1 MKLLDIGEADYKQ
14 ITNLIKN
21 NYFVYKKDW
30 KFIDYDDMDNYN
42 LPSQK
47 YWLEEDINNIKNTSK
62 RHLVIKCKNFENF
75 GISEKELI
83 QYIKRAMDFKLIFID
98 IDTINDEKRVAT
110 QPGGNLFTIN
120 GFQEF
125 ILNNE
130 SINFIGGHN
139 IINYDVPVLLSY
151 SFYYKKVNFT
161 KNFQNALRK
170 KNFIDTLYLSILFSK
185 KSSLSLDKEY
195 KREEKQNN
203 PLKDAKESLQLFVEL
218 CETFKTLPKELKHT
232 LFYFLKDNEYY
243 KGFFKYTGLDLVK
256 IDEKVVFEIINN
268 YFENIDK
275 EYILRNSFEIA
286 IILMSKYLKKPVP
299 PFAYKNIEN
308 LYKVEKKLVLKKIK
322 SLKNY
327 VQNLLECNEF
337 EFRKFKPLEKN
348 IFENREISQ
357 EDIINTALNNK
368 NILAILPTGGG
379 KSLCYQ
385 IPAIFEAENFQRLTL
400 VISPLRSLMRDQ
412 IEGFNKKYNTSVKA
426 GALSG
431 FLSPSERKKL
441 IEDVENGIVNLL
453 YIAPESLRFKT
464 IRSILKKRDLSRVVI
479 DEAHC
484 ISMWGHDF
492 RPDYRYIADF
502 LKEIYNEEIPPI
514 SLFSATASKEVI
526 KDIKD
531 YFYDKLNIRFE
542 EFIADNKRNNLIYKV
557 IKINAEN
564 KKDIFEEKYKEL
576 LKLVKPKQIIY
587 IPNSIKD
594 CDEVAQ
600 RLNIESGLR
609 VESFHSKKE
618 NREEILQN
626 FLDNHIDIIVSTT
639 AFGMGVDKPDIE
651 SVIHFTPSQNIEDYM
666 QESGRAGRDKKLV
679 PQAECISLYYEGDF
693 DKYLH
698 RLKSSIITREEI
710 QAVYQAIKDYKKDKI
725 YITPVELA
733 LKSKLNIDIDSE
745 EYKQRLND
753 IITELTEEGLI
764 ERESNN
770 YNIYATAIE
779 ITDIVKVRKLLDVG
793 SKEINLA
800 FEIYNL
806 IKKKSR
812 KTLDIAEA
820 AFLLGRNEK
829 EIIEAVKELKDKEII
844 SEEVD
849 IHFKINKPVQW
860 LYFALER
867 FLIEN
872 ITNGEEILKLREIA
886 ENFKQSE
893 DKRFQKYNKQNNK
906 KIIEILERILNN
918 WKEYTE
924 VKRLDKKLSLWK
936 LKTQN
941 IDKFKEKINNR
952 LNYSYRIYKKILEN
966 KTTVKFS
973 DIKKEF
979 PNLKEKEINDYLV
992 FLHYAKAITLI
1003 DGVFIYYPQYIL
1015 KVKKHINQYTNEMYE
1030 KRKKPYYENKRKKIH
1045 IMNEFLIRQ
1054 TNSNTSEFLKNYFL
1068 MPIDDFIKKHI
1079 KFVKQ
1084 YIGYF
1089 ITKTKHK
1096 QIFESLTDEQKEIV
1110 NSKKRQM
1117 LVLAS
1122 PGSGKTKTLVNKIA
1136 NLILNNEK
1144 VNPELFLML
1153 TYTRT
1158 AMIEFKD
1165 RLYDLIGNDVYKL
1178 DIHTFHSYL
1187 YYILGENSKNI
1198 STQKDNN
1205 YIFDK
1210 FLCLEPEI
1218 KKEIIPVKSVLYLD
1232 EYQDITPKTFE
1243 IVKEIIKYSG
1253 IREIVA
1259 VGDDDQ
1265 MIMDFTG
1272 SSVKFFDDFWELLD
1286 TKEKVSF
1293 SLSKNFRSTE
1303 NIVEY
1308 SNEFIKKIKSR
1319 KKRMD
1324 IVPVKKEKGIIEIIK
1339 FFSPN
1344 LYEPVVAKIMDI
1356 GIEREIAILTHSNDT
1371 ALTLKSLLNKY
1382 NIKSKLILDKQK
1394 FKWSDLFEIKE
1405 FDNAIIENLQ
1415 EEKILTEEIL
1425 NKALATISHLS
1436 FSRNFHYV
1444 YELISYVKN
1453 KESFTYEA
1461 WKALLDDLDD
1471 EFFKSSTSRITIST
1485 IHKAKGK
1492 EFENVIIMDEN
1503 NKYNENLDE
1512 NLIRKY
1518 YVAVT
1523 RAKKSLFIYTNHN
1536 YFYNKFIENNK
1547 HIYKT
1552 DNNSYLKP
1560 EEIILELG
1568 LGDIHLGESFD
1579 CQEELKKVYLSNSPL
1594 FLKGNKIFSH
1604 NFITQLSE
1612 SKPDKGINK
1621 IKIKLNQGYKI
1632 KNINLV
1638 NLVYYFTE
1646 NYNTHEKKEILQG
1659 VFNIILIKVD

>member
-1 MKLLDIGEADYKQ
+1 LKLLNIGKTDYIQ
-14 ITNLIKN
+14 IKNLIAN
-21 NYFVYKKDW
+21 FYFVYKKDW
-30 KFIDYDDMDNYN
+30 EFIDYDDMDNYN

-47 YWLEEDINNIKNTSK
+47 YWLEEDINNTKNTSK
-62 RHLVIKCKNFENF
+62 KHLVIKCKNFKKF
-75 GISEKELI
+75 GLSEKELI
-83 QYIKRAMDFKLIFID
+83 QYIQKIMDFELIFID
-98 IDTINDEKRVAT
+98 IDTINDEKRVAV

-120 GFQEF
+120 EFQEF

-130 SINFIGGHN
+130 NINFIGGHN
-139 IINYDVPVLLSY
+139 IINYDIPILLSN
-151 SFYYKKVNFT
+151 SFYYKTVDFT
-161 KNFQNALRK
+161 KKFQSEFNK
-170 KNFIDTLYLSILFSK
+170 KYFIDTLYLSVLLNQ
-185 KSSLSLDKEY
+185 KSSLALEKEY
-195 KREEKQNN
+195 KHNQKQNN
-203 PLKDAKESLQLFVEL
+203 PLKDSKESLQLFAEL
-218 CETFKTLPKELKHT
+218 CEIFKTLPTELKNT
-232 LFYFLKDNEYY
+232 LFYLLKNNEYY
-243 KGFFKYTGLDLVK
+243 KGFFKYTGADWVK
-256 IDEKVVFEIINN
+256 TDEEAVFEIINN
-268 YFENIDK
+268 YFKNIDK
-275 EYILRNSFEIA
+275 QYIEKNSFQIA
-286 IILMSKYLKKPVP
+286 IILTAKYFKKPIP
-299 PFAYKNIEN
+299 LFAYKNVKNLKEVEN
-308 LYKVEKKLVLKKIK
+308 FLISKKIK
-322 SLKNY
+322 SLKHY
-327 VQNLLECNEF
+327 VQKLLEKDKF

-348 IFENREISQ
+348 IFKNREISQ
-357 EDIINTALNNK
+357 EDIIKTALNNK

-385 IPAIFEAENFQRLTL
+385 IPAVFEAENFQRLTL
-400 VISPLRSLMRDQ
+400 VISPLRSLMKDQ
-412 IEGFNKKYNTSVKA
+412 IEGFNQKYNTSVKA

-453 YIAPESLRFKT
+453 YIAPEALRFKT
-464 IRSILKKRDLSRVVI
+464 IRGILKKRDLARVVI

-502 LKEIYNEEIPPI
+502 LKEMYDDEIPPV

-542 EFIADNKRNNLIYKV
+542 EFIADNKRNNLTYKV
-557 IKINAEN
+557 IKINTEN

-600 RLNIESGLR
+600 RLNTESGLR

-666 QESGRAGRDKKLV
+666 QESGRAGRDEKLV
-679 PQAECISLYYEGDF
+679 PQAECISLYYEGDI

-710 QAVYQAIKDYKKDKI
+710 QAVYQAIKNYKKDKL

-753 IITELTEEGLI
+753 IITELSEEGLI

-779 ITDIVKVRKLLDVG
+779 ITDFVKVRELLDVNNE
-793 SKEINLA
+793 EINLA
-800 FEIYNL
+800 FQIYNL

-829 EIIEAVKELKDKEII
+829 EIIEAVKELKEKGII

-849 IHFKINKPVQW
+849 IRFKINKPVQW

-872 ITNGEEILKLREIA
+872 ITNGKEILKLREIA

-893 DKRFQKYNKQNNK
+893 DRRFQKYNKQNNK
-906 KIIEILERILNN
+906 KIIQILERILNN

-924 VKRLDKKLSLWK
+924 VKRLDKKLSLWE

-941 IDKFKEKINNR
+941 IDEFKEKINNR

-979 PNLKEKEINDYLV
+979 SNLKEKEINDYLV

-1015 KVKKHINQYTNEMYE
+1015 KVKKHVNQYTNEMYE

-1045 IMNEFLIRQ
+1045 IMNEFLIKQ
-1054 TNSNTSEFLKNYFL
+1054 TNSSTSEFLKNYFL
-1068 MPIDDFIKKHI
+1068 MPIDNFIKKHI

-1084 YIGYF
+1084 YIEYF
-1089 ITKTKHK
+1089 ITETKHK
-1096 QIFESLTDEQKEIV
+1096 QLFENLTDEQKEIV
-1110 NSKKRQM
+1110 NSKKRQI
-1117 LVLAS
+1117 LVLAG

-1144 VNPELFLML
+1144 INPELFLML

-1198 STQKDNN
+1198 STKDNN

-1210 FLCLEPEI
+1210 FLNLEPEI

-1253 IREIVA
+1253 IREVVA

-1272 SSVKFFDDFWELLD
+1272 SSAKFFDDFWTLLD

-1293 SLSKNFRSTE
+1293 SLSKNFRSAK

-1308 SNEFIKKIKSR
+1308 SNEFVKQIKSR

-1324 IVPVKKEKGIIEIIK
+1324 IMPVKKEKGIIEIIK
-1339 FFSPN
+1339 FSSPY
-1344 LYEPVVAKIMDI
+1344 LYEPVVSKIIDI
-1356 GIEREIAILTHSNDT
+1356 GIEQEIAILTHSNDT
-1371 ALTLKSLLNKY
+1371 ALTLKSLLNKH

-1394 FKWSDLFEIKE
+1394 FKWGDLFEIKE

-1415 EEKILTEEIL
+1415 EEKILTEEVL
-1425 NKALATISHLS
+1425 NKAFATISHLS
-1436 FSRNFHYV
+1436 FSKNFHYV
-1444 YELISYVKN
+1444 YELMSYIKS
-1453 KESFTYEA
+1453 KENFTYEA

-1471 EFFKSSTSRITIST
+1471 DFFESSTSKIIIST
-1485 IHKAKGK
+1485 IHKSKGK
-1492 EFENVIIMDEN
+1492 EFDNVIIMDES
-1503 NKYNENLDE
+1503 NKYNETLNYK
-1512 NLIRKY
+1512 LIRKY
-1518 YVAVT
+1518 YVAMT
-1523 RAKKSLFIYTNHN
+1523 RAKKGLFIYTNHD
-1536 YFYNKFIENNK
+1536 YFYNKFIEKNFDF
-1547 HIYKT
+1547 YQY
-1552 DNNSYLKP
+1552 DNNFYSEP
-1560 EEIILELG
+1560 EEIIIELG
-1568 LGDIHLGESFD
+1568 LKDIHLGESFFY
-1579 CQEELKKVYLSNSPL
+1579 QEELKKAYLSNQPLSLKNDIFVYKSPVTKL
-1594 FLKGNKIFSH
+1594 SKEGIKKIGNR
-1604 NFITQLSE
+1604 
-1612 SKPDKGINK
+1612 
-1621 IKIKLNQGYKI
+1621 LNQGYRI
-1632 KNINLV
+1632 KNIGLA
-1638 NLVYYFTE
+1638 NLVYYNTE
-1646 NYNTHEKKEILQG
+1646 NYKTNEKKEILQG
-1659 VFNIILIKVD
+1659 IFNIIFSKK